1 MKEVRYAFEIGQIL
15 SIGDIQFKI
24 IERDFDLRENKHIK
38 KYLCEC
44 SNCHNSSWK
53 QEKYLKRCIY
63 GKPNTNG
70 FSCRKCRVMS
80 KEKNFVSIAESDP
93 WAIELFS
100 SKENAYNVSRG
111 SGKYLLF
118 RCPVCKEEKKIQVKQ
133 VIRDHGVKCQKCTD
147 GFSYPNKFGL
157 ALLKQLPV
165 KNLQTE
171 FSDEWTNNKR
181 YDFSFEYGNIH
192 YLLEMDGEMH
202 YNMCFNQDLNEI
214 KKNDKIK
221 DELALVNNCKLI
233 RINCME
239 SDFQY
244 IKSSILESELNN
256 IFDLSLIDWGK
267 IKKDCLKNK
276 IIEINDYY
284 NQNKN
289 KTVAEIAAVFNL
301 SYATVSKYLKICAEM
316 NLNDYMTVVEKHK
329 KNCPIVLD
337 LYKQGY
343 SIKKICERLNLSYI
357 QVTSCLKKEGVKYA

>member
-1 MKEVRYAFEIGQIL
+1 M
-15 SIGDIQFKI
+15 
-24 IERDFDLRENKHIK
+24 
-38 KYLCEC
+38 
-44 SNCHNSSWK
+44 
-53 QEKYLKRCIY
+53 
-63 GKPNTNG
+63 
-70 FSCRKCRVMS
+70 
-80 KEKNFVSIAESDP
+80 
-93 WAIELFS
+93 
-100 SKENAYNVSRG
+100 
-111 SGKYLLF
+111 
-118 RCPVCKEEKKIQVKQ
+118 
-133 VIRDHGVKCQKCTD
+133 KCQKCTD

-316 NLNDYMTVVEKHK
+316 NLNDYMTVVEKYK